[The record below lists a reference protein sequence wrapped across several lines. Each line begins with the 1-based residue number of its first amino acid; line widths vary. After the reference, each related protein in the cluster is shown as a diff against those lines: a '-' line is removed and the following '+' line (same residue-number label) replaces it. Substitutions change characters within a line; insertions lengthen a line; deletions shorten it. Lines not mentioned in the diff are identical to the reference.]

1 MTQICLVPGLVL
13 YALASLFYLILLF
26 GYPTGSVA
34 KVCTFLGVLLQLL
47 YLVLF
52 YLLERGMPVVTG
64 IGDILFFVSLGS
76 VFLFLWFLFRYRL
89 QSLGAFFLPLA
100 FMLFVF
106 SLDKTHDS
114 FYLVYAFSKN
124 RWFLGTHLVS
134 ALLSLVFLF
143 GCFVLGLSFWL
154 HERRLKEKKLD
165 ALTFNLPPLMLNE
178 KLALNLLKIGF
189 VFLTLVLISGS
200 MLLSHVVL
208 SIGQR
213 AWHIAFAIV
222 AWTVY
227 ALVLNRHWTG
237 VRGKKIL
244 LLSFLGFA
252 SLAALILWN

>member
-1 MTQICLVPGLVL
+1 M
-13 YALASLFYLILLF
+13 
-26 GYPTGSVA
+26 
-34 KVCTFLGVLLQLL
+34 
-47 YLVLF
+47 
-52 YLLERGMPVVTG
+52 
-64 IGDILFFVSLGS
+64 
-76 VFLFLWFLFRYRL
+76 
-89 QSLGAFFLPLA
+89 
-100 FMLFVF
+100 
-106 SLDKTHDS
+106 
-114 FYLVYAFSKN
+114 
-124 RWFLGTHLVS
+124 
-134 ALLSLVFLF
+134 
-143 GCFVLGLSFWL
+143 LGLSFWL